1 MISWKQIR
9 PALIDVFTKIAPD
22 LDLSADKFEATWREG
37 QRGAIHDKQL
47 CAVMLKVTSVVG
59 IGEDETRRDFVPED
73 SQDPADQE
81 YLGMLREVQTGQRKF
96 NLQVEVH
103 VPAQTDDFWA
113 FAVTERIRTRI
124 RRPSIIRQLSAVE
137 VAFIRM
143 TEAVKTSYTDSGR
156 VVSAAVLNVTFGT
169 VANDIDTTAGGW
181 IEFVELTGH
190 LQDTSGV
197 ELPAPPN
204 WNKHWIPENPP
215 D

>member
-1 MISWKQIR
+1 MISWNQIR
-9 PALIDVFTKIAPD
+9 PVLIDVFTKIAPD
-22 LDLSADKFEATWREG
+22 LNLGAVSFKATWREG

-47 CAVMLKVTSVVG
+47 CAVLLKVTSVVG
-59 IGEDETRRDFVPED
+59 IGEDETRRDFVAAD
-73 SQDPADQE
+73 STDPADQE

-103 VPAQTDDFWA
+103 VPEQTDDSWA
-113 FAVTERIRTRI
+113 FNVTERIRTRI
-124 RRPSIIRQLSAVE
+124 RRPSIIAQLSAVE

-143 TEAVKTSYTDSGR
+143 TEAKKVTYKDNGR
-156 VVSAAVLNVTFGT
+156 MISAAVLNVSFGT
-169 VANDIDTTAGGW
+169 VANDIDPTPGGW

-204 WNKHWIPENPP
+204 WDQHWIPETPP
-215 D
+215 E